1 MITTG
6 NNFADYFLLGI
17 TFLPLLTA
25 LLIVARK
32 VHGQEP
38 FNFLAVICLLCF
50 FQGILSWIY
59 RNAPALP
66 YFAESVL
73 SLLLFVFSFLLFR
86 SNLGGR
92 LRYSLNLLLS
102 AIVSSLCTYWT
113 LKGWGE
119 ARLAIDLLLSGVLI
133 LLLAISLR
141 RIFRNDELGVFRHP
155 LFWIEGGTLFYL
167 LLFLL
172 LEGVGKGG
180 DGFAIAPDPEKRLFL
195 GLASLVRY
203 CSYLVALF
211 VL

>member
-1 MITTG
+1 G
-6 NNFADYFLLGI
+6 PY
-17 TFLPLLTA
+17 
-25 LLIVARK
+25 
-32 VHGQEP
+32 H
-38 FNFLAVICLLCF
+38 FLAVICLLCF
-50 FQGILSWIY
+50 FQDMLSLVY
-59 RNAPALP
+59 PRPEAHLYVAGR
-66 YFAESVL
+66 VL

-102 AIVSSLCTYWT
+102 ALVSSLCTYWT

-119 ARLAIDLLLSGVLI
+119 ASLVIDLLLSGVLI

-141 RIFRNDELGVFRHP
+141 KIFRNDELGVFRHP

-172 LEGVGKGG
+172 LEGMGKSGQAAA
-180 DGFAIAPDPEKRLFL
+180 FAPDPEKRLFL

-211 VL
+211 SL